1 MARKLE
7 SDKILFG
14 AVVVLV
20 LFGALMVYSAS
31 AVMAA
36 ERYGSSYYFVV
47 RQVIWAA
54 AGLVVMVAMMN
65 FDYRRLQSPTIVFP
79 VVGLQLVLLVGALL
93 SGKSHNV
100 HRWLHLG
107 GFSFEPS
114 EFSKLALVL
123 FLAYFLSLRR
133 DDVND
138 FAHTLL
144 PVGMITGLTVGMILK
159 QPDLGTSLAIL
170 FVAASMLFVAGLRL
184 GYFGLALA
192 AAIPAFYLMVYRVPY
207 QWKRIEAYLDPNKD
221 PLGMG
226 FQALQ
231 AKIAVATG
239 GLTGVGLM
247 EGKEKLFYLPEPHN
261 DFIFAVI
268 GEELGPASAL
278 AVVAMFA
285 IICCWRRTTHR
296 LSLPGSLW
304 TPAGRRLDHHACGP
318 GLPLNMSVVLS
329 LLPTKGI
336 LLPLVVFT
344 EDHSSTDGSRWRSRR
359 SCFEHFAPCNP
370 GDWCRRLLVSR
381 RGLEGGASARRGQES
396 RF

>member
-36 ERYGSSYYFVV
+36 ERYGSSHYFVV
-47 RQVIWAA
+47 RQLIWAA
-54 AGLVVMVAMMN
+54 AGLVLMVALMN
-65 FDYRRLQSPTIVFP
+65 FDYCRLQSPTIVFP
-79 VVGLQLVLLVGALL
+79 AVGLELVLLLGSLF

-107 GFSFEPS
+107 WLSFEPS
-114 EFSKLALVL
+114 EFSKLALIL

-133 DDVND
+133 NEVND
-138 FAHTLL
+138 IPHTLL
-144 PVGMITGLTVGMILK
+144 PIGMITGLTVGMVLK

-170 FVAASMLFVAGLRL
+170 FVAASMLFVAGVRL
-184 GYFGLALA
+184 GYFGAALA
-192 AAIPAFYLMVYRVPY
+192 AAIPAFYFMVYRVPY

-221 PLGMG
+221 PQGMG

-247 EGKEKLFYLPEPHN
+247 EGKQKLFYLPEPHN

-268 GEELGPASAL
+268 GEEFGLLGTVAVIVLFGILLWRGLRAASRCRDPFGRLLAIGITTMLVGQAL
-278 AVVAMFA
+278 V
-285 IICCWRRTTHR
+285 
-296 LSLPGSLW
+296 
-304 TPAGRRLDHHACGP
+304 
-318 GLPLNMSVVLS
+318 NMSVVLS

-336 LLPLVVFT
+336 PLPLVSYGG
-344 EDHSSTDGSRWRSRR
+344 SS
-359 SCFEHFAPCNP
+359 
-370 GDWCRRLLVSR
+370 LLIDLVAVGVLLNVSQH
-381 RGLEGGASARRGQES
+381 AT
-396 RF
+396 